1 MNYNAFFL
9 VALSWLSGLLA
20 EVTVL
25 KQVQVV
31 YDTSPNIRIRGS
43 GFDVVDYK
51 IKLGLGVRGLPPLVT
66 GKDFLVTLDENGDGL
81 MLKLLSTKKW
91 VDLTGLVA
99 PVSLILS
106 SVTFDGSE
114 INLLHEPVTI
124 ASVLSVPTVKE
135 NPEYLIH
142 SSASDELRIDG
153 IGFIGAIKVDIY
165 FDPPLVK
172 EVAYEDMSAYPLTE
186 NQVILRLR
194 RGYTWRELLGPLKV
208 IGVDTGAGAVR
219 VNGDHGVVVAQVVTD
234 INVALSTANTQ
245 LTNNNKPQNAPAP
258 GASVP
263 AGVRGAGSDF
273 LNDLVEKKKT
283 VNQAQE
289 QLRAVMESYE
299 LKLLDKELALKA
311 REEQLQAKE
320 QQLLEKE
327 AAFRVQKLQLQ
338 ERIQTLEL
346 QLKQQPQIPAR
357 EQEQQLQER
366 LRALAKQLQD

>member
-1 MNYNAFFL
+1 MDGQSNYVPLIFF
-9 VALSWLSGLLA
+9 
-20 EVTVL
+20 
-25 KQVQVV
+25 K
-31 YDTSPNIRIRGS
+31 R
-43 GFDVVDYK
+43 
-51 IKLGLGVRGLPPLVT
+51 
-66 GKDFLVTLDENGDGL
+66 
-81 MLKLLSTKKW
+81 W
-91 VDLTGLVA
+91 VDSTGFVA
-99 PVSLILS
+99 QVKLILS
-106 SVTFDGSE
+106 SVTFVGSE
-114 INLLHEPVTI
+114 NNLLPEPVTI
-124 ASVLSVPTVKE
+124 ASVFSTPTVKE
-135 NPEYLIH
+135 NLEFVIH
-142 SSASDELRIDG
+142 SSDELRIDG
-153 IGFIGAIKVDIY
+153 IGFIGANKVDIY
-165 FDPPLVK
+165 FDPQQVK
-172 EVAYEDMSAYPLTE
+172 EVTYEDVSSYPLTK
-186 NQVILRLR
+186 NQITLRLR
-194 RGYTWRELLGPLKV
+194 HGYKWKESQGPLKV
-208 IGVDTGAGAVR
+208 IGVDTGAGPVK
-219 VNGDHGVVVAQVVTD
+219 VNGDHGVVVAQIVTD

-245 LTNNNKPQNAPAP
+245 LANNNKPHSAPAP

-273 LNDLVEKKKT
+273 LNDLAEKKKT

-311 REEQLQAKE
+311 REEQSLAKE